1 MADKGEI
8 EREYRFCALLEAT
21 KRPTGEYFRCRAGRY
36 DDKFG
41 SCLFV
46 WLGVGRR
53 NKTVAA
59 AQNNTRILT
68 LSPDKT
74 DWPRWPLIIISSVN
88 QNL

>member
-21 KRPTGEYFRCRAGRY
+21 KWPTGEYFRCRAGRY

-46 WLGVGRR
+46 WLGVGRP

-59 AQNNTRILT
+59 AQNNTRILKFI
-68 LSPDKT
+68 PG
-74 DWPRWPLIIISSVN
+74 
-88 QNL
+88 